1 MNYLPSYESAIKIAN
16 ELDQTACRRQ
26 AAEVAEADSESQE
39 MKDDRSVIMFTVP
52 EDLNTSS
59 EQSAQSS
66 GMGISNENSVGTQT
80 DSCAVNLVYNNS

>member
-39 MKDDRSVIMFTVP
+39 MKDDCSVIMFTVP
-52 EDLNTSS
+52 EDFNTSS
-59 EQSAQSS
+59 EQSPQNS
-66 GMGISNENSVGTQT
+66 GMGNSTSVGTQT
-80 DSCAVNLVYNNS
+80 GSCVV